1 MIVVLAHGLLCHH
14 WSWNQSFKELVWN
27 GLDLDRFCEVIVQRM
42 KANWKFGATNVLKC
56 PQAPIWKDL
65 VQFGTLLGPLQNA
78 LHLRH
83 LYIYIYVRVSR
94 LTFRLILLLFQQGC
108 PPGPYCLDYLV
119 TRTCSS
125 CGVRRANNFYA
136 RLLLSLRRR
145 LLQILLRLILR
156 LLLLLLLLQLLLQ
169 LRVLLLL
176 LLPVCLAILPRA
188 PWEKH
193 TTCFAELPT
202 PLEEW
207 AEITRHLRRI

>member
-108 PPGPYCLDYLV
+108 PPGPYCLDYLM

-125 CGVRRANNFYA
+125 CGVRRTNNFYA
-136 RLLLSLRRR
+136 GSTTTITTPTTTTNTTTTYTTTTSTTAPTTTATTTTSTVTTTTARMSRCPASSL
-145 LLQILLRLILR
+145 
-156 LLLLLLLLQLLLQ
+156 
-169 LRVLLLL
+169 
-176 LLPVCLAILPRA
+176 
-188 PWEKH
+188 
-193 TTCFAELPT
+193 
-202 PLEEW
+202 
-207 AEITRHLRRI
+207 